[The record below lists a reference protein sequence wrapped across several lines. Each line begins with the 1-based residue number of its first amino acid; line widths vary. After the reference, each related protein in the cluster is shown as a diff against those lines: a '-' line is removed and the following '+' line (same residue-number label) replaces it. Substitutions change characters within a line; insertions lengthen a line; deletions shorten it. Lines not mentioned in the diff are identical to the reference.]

1 MVTAVARMSATTHGR
16 TPERNASTPRYFMRF
31 RSTAAMS
38 SRSRN
43 DGSTTPSVAT
53 SAPQKPP
60 CDEPTNVAIF
70 TASGPGVD
78 SETAIKLK
86 NSDSVSQPLDRTV
99 SRTREIMP

>member
-1 MVTAVARMSATTHGR
+1 
-16 TPERNASTPRYFMRF
+16 MRF
-31 RSTAAMS
+31 RSTAAIS

-78 SETAIKLK
+78 SETAIKLR